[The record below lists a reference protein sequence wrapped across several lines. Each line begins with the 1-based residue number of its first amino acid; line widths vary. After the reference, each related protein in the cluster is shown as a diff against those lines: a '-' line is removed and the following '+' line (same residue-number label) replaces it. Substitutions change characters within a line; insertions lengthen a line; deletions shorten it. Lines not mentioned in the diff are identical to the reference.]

1 MALQGRTNTSILS
14 LETEETHAVTAAG
27 TMRAFVMQGPGNVAL
42 VDKPIPSIGTAD
54 ALVKTTAALVCTSD
68 VHTVGGAIGERH
80 GLTLGHEAVGRIKPL
95 IVF

>member
-14 LETEETHAVTAAG
+14 LETDETHAVTAAG

-42 VDKPIPSIGTAD
+42 VDKPIPSI
-54 ALVKTTAALVCTSD
+54 
-68 VHTVGGAIGERH
+68 
-80 GLTLGHEAVGRIKPL
+80 KPL